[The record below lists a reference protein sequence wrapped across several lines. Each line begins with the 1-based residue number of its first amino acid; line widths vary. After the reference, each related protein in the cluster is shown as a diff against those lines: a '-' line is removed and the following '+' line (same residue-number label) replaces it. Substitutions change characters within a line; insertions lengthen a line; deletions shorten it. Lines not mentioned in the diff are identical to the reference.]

1 MSSRLLG
8 EGARGDWESELEVL
22 LRALV
27 GWWRETESWIRSVRG
42 PMASDVPWTIVIGVD
57 VGGTNTDAALV
68 LTAQEGASADLAA
81 QLDAWEA
88 ALRGEDRAEE
98 ARALRA
104 QREDP
109 RREDEQREDARTPAS
124 FVLAFV
130 KRTTT
135 EDVQGGVTAAI
146 SSLLGGIWS
155 GADVR
160 GVFVGSTVFVNA
172 IVQRKRSL
180 LSRVGVLRLC
190 GGGVWQHGAVLA

>member
-1 MSSRLLG
+1 M
-8 EGARGDWESELEVL
+8 
-22 LRALV
+22 
-27 GWWRETESWIRSVRG
+27 
-42 PMASDVPWTIVIGVD
+42 
-57 VGGTNTDAALV
+57 
-68 LTAQEGASADLAA
+68 DLAA

-88 ALRGEDRAEE
+88 ALHGEDRAEE

-104 QREDP
+104 QREAP
-109 RREDEQREDARTPAS
+109 NVRAPPS

-146 SSLLGGIWS
+146 NSLLGGIWS

-180 LSRVGVLRLC
+180 LHGFR
-190 GGGVWQHGAVLA
+190 GGKSFQVDWGYLSHY